1 MFKSRQ
7 EVENRIINS
16 SKNIATALELIDA
29 NCGKLLIVIDSCG
42 KLCGTLTDGDIRRS
56 LLKGESLD
64 SPVSAAMKQ
73 NPVIAFVDMDSNER
87 MSLMLAH
94 NISTLPI
101 INENKEFMGIETLH
115 EFKNYEKLPNW
126 AVIMCGGLGTRLGD
140 LTRSCP
146 KPMLRIG
153 GVPILER
160 IMKTLMSS
168 GISTFFFATNYLRS
182 QIEEYFD
189 DGSNWNVSIT
199 YLKEEKRLGTG
210 GALSLLPSRPEHPV
224 LVMNGDL
231 LTNMNFL
238 NMIKYHQ
245 TSCAKATMGIV
256 EFQYQN
262 PYGVI
267 RHANSRLL
275 GIEEKPVST
284 WFINSGIY
292 VIEPDLLDYVPD
304 NCFLDMPNLL
314 LQAREDGHPIGVYPI
329 YETWLDIGRPDD
341 YRLAEE
347 ISLGLDRNR

>member
-1 MFKSRQ
+1 MYKSRQ
-7 EVENRIINS
+7 EVENRIILS
-16 SKNIATALELIDA
+16 STNIGAALELI
-29 NCGKLLIVIDSCG
+29 NTNRGKLLIVIDTYG
-42 KLCGTLTDGDIRRS
+42 KLRGTLTDGDIRRA

-64 SPVSAAMKQ
+64 APVSSAMKR
-73 NPVIAFVDMDSNER
+73 NPVTGRVDMDSNER
-87 MSLMLAH
+87 MGIMLAH
-94 NISTLPI
+94 EVSTLPI
-101 INENKEFMGIETLH
+101 INENDEFMGIEILQ
-115 EFKNYEKLPNW
+115 EFRNYEKMPNW
-126 AVIMCGGLGTRLGD
+126 AVIMCGGLGTRLGN

-160 IMKTLMSS
+160 IMKTLIGS
-168 GISTFFFATNYLRS
+168 GISRFFFATNYLRN
-182 QIEEYFD
+182 QIEDYFG
-189 DGSNWNVSIT
+189 DGADWDVSIT

-210 GALSLLPSRPEHPV
+210 GALSLLPERPEHPV

-231 LTNMNFL
+231 LTNMNFM

-267 RHANSRLL
+267 RHANSQLL

-304 NCFLDMPNLL
+304 NSFLDMPNLL
-314 LQAREDGHPIGVYPI
+314 LQAREDGQPIGVYPI

-341 YRLAEE
+341 FRLAEE
-347 ISLGLDRNR
+347 ISLGLDRSR